1 MRYSKN
7 KRNHKKRRTRTRYAG
22 QFINSL
28 ENAAQSA
35 AQRGENS
42 VKNAAQS
49 AENAAQSAAQSA
61 KNAAQKGVSSAEN
74 SFNSFKMGGRK
85 TKKCRQRGGNA
96 LANTMG
102 KLGEQIAGWR
112 QSLGPLKEA
121 LQEGINKAEALT
133 PLHPPP
139 LEPPHPPCRPPYCKL
154 PPPPS
159 SPPLHPNPP
168 LKPSPPLQNGGKR
181 KKKRHTKGGQNNEM
195 FENEDQINKAN
206 EFTESATANKVEEQ
220 APVNKV
226 EEQAPVNKGEPEVT
240 MDNTEKLPEA
250 EVEKECTGFLDKI
263 FGCKTKAQKLQESK
277 LKECIE
283 KCKAPKESETKQQG
297 GKTKKLKKRKKRNS
311 RKKKNSR
318 KR

>member
-28 ENAAQSA
+28 ES
-35 AQRGENS
+35 
-42 VKNAAQS
+42 AAQS
-49 AENAAQSAAQSA
+49 AENAVQSAAQSA
-61 KNAAQKGVSSAEN
+61 ESAAQKGVSSAEN
-74 SFNSFKMGGRK
+74 AAQSAKNAAQRGESSLKNSIKGGRK

-96 LANTMG
+96 LAKTMG
-102 KLGEQIAGWR
+102 QLRKQTEGWR
-112 QSLGPLKEA
+112 ENLGHLKEA
-121 LQEGINKAEALT
+121 LQGGIRRAEELT
-133 PLHPPP
+133 P
-139 LEPPHPPCRPPYCKL
+139 
-154 PPPPS
+154 
-159 SPPLHPNPP
+159 
-168 LKPSPPLQNGGKR
+168 QNGGKR

-195 FENEDQINKAN
+195 FENENQINKAN
-206 EFTESATANKVEEQ
+206 EFTESTTANKVEQ

-226 EEQAPVNKGEPEVT
+226 EDELPIKQQEPEGT

-263 FGCKTKAQKLQESK
+263 FGCKTKAQKQQESK
-277 LKECIE
+277 LKECIAN
-283 KCKAPKESETKQQG
+283 CKAPKEGETKQQG

-311 RKKKNSR
+311 RKRKKISR